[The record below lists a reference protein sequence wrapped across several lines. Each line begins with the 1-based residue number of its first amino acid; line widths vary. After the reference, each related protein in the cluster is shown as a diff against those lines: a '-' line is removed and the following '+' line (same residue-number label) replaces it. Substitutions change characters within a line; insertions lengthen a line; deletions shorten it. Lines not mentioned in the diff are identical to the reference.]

1 MGLSHSSPHYQAK
14 YQPVKFFHDGSHS
27 TARISDDDSIECL
40 QLSLYDPDR
49 DVKEKGILPWWKNL
63 LSRLSRS
70 RNRPAEI
77 NEENS
82 TNSLDSD
89 ADTVLSLTPPPQ
101 YFTNNDYVHAQT
113 KSIRLGLEKCECYT
127 QGANDWV
134 ISSSHMHGATGQIQT
149 ETENSTLKTNSP
161 SPARPYVEDQQEC
174 IFVSDRISHPEPEV
188 ISIAEAEVMY
198 TKATWRMYERITS
211 SRTAKAIANEQ
222 FNIQNEPPP
231 SDGDIA
237 FPPIRGKCSC
247 GYMVSEEILKD
258 DQLTA
263 LGSSIDRHH
272 ICFEMDQ
279 D

>member
-1 MGLSHSSPHYQAK
+1 MGLSHSNPHHRAK
-14 YQPVKFFHDGSHS
+14 YQPVKIFHDGSNS
-27 TARISDDDSIECL
+27 TAHVSDDDSIECL

-49 DVKEKGILPWWKNL
+49 DVKEKGVLPWWKNL

-70 RNRPAEI
+70 RNSPTEI

-82 TNSLDSD
+82 LNSD
-89 ADTVLSLTPPPQ
+89 ADTALSLTPPPL

-127 QGANDWV
+127 QGASDWGD
-134 ISSSHMHGATGQIQT
+134 SSSHMHGANGPIQT
-149 ETENSTLKTNSP
+149 ENENSTLIRNSP
-161 SPARPYVEDQQEC
+161 SPARPYVEAKQEC
-174 IFVSDRISHPEPEV
+174 IFVSDGISHPEPEV

-211 SRTAKAIANEQ
+211 SRTAAAITNEQ
-222 FNIQNEPPP
+222 FSIQNSLPP

-237 FPPIRGKCSC
+237 FPPVGGKCSC
-247 GYMVSEEILKD
+247 GYMVSEEILQD
-258 DQLTA
+258 DQSTA
-263 LGSSIDRHH
+263 LSSSIDRHQ